1 VEIKVSRLIQG
12 NPTEAQPMKELVIV
26 SGKGGTGKTSLTA
39 AFAAL
44 ATNHVVSDCDV
55 DAPNLHLLL
64 APQVEKTEDF
74 IASKT
79 ASINPEL
86 CTECYAC
93 KESCRFDAISEELIV
108 DSILCEGCGVC
119 KLVCLFGAVK
129 LEDCLSGHIY
139 ASETEYC
146 PMAHALLLPGE
157 ANSGK
162 LVTRVRQ
169 LAKELAKEKGK
180 ELVLIDGPPGIAC
193 ATIAT
198 ISGATAGVVVAEPTV
213 PAIHDMERALQ
224 LFAHFKIP
232 AMVVINKYDL
242 NLQNAKAIESYCA
255 DHDVE
260 VVGRIPFD
268 DVMIQAV
275 VAGKPVVTYAPQHNL
290 TKALRDTWAKIEKRF
305 AHHDS

>member
-1 VEIKVSRLIQG
+1 
-12 NPTEAQPMKELVIV
+12 MKELVIV

-64 APQVEKTEDF
+64 APKVEKTEDF
-74 IASKT
+74 IASKV

-86 CTECYAC
+86 CTDCFAC
-93 KESCRFDAISEELIV
+93 KESCRFDAISEELTV
-108 DSILCEGCGVC
+108 DPILCEGCGVC
-119 KLVCLFGAVK
+119 KLVCPVEAVK
-129 LEDCLSGHIY
+129 LEATLSGHIY
-139 ASETEYC
+139 TSETEYC

-169 LAKELAKEKGK
+169 LAKELAKEKK
-180 ELVLIDGPPGIAC
+180 RKLLLVDGPPGIAC

-198 ISGATAGVVVAEPTV
+198 ISGASAGVVVIEPTV

-224 LFAHFKIP
+224 LFAHFKTP
-232 AMVVINKYDL
+232 VMVVINKFDL
-242 NLQNAKAIESYCA
+242 NLQKSKEVEAYCA
-255 DHDVE
+255 EQGVE
-260 VVGRIPFD
+260 VVGHIPFD
-268 DVMIQAV
+268 DMMTKAV
-275 VAGKPVVTYAPQHNL
+275 VAGKPVVTYAPQHRL
-290 TKALRDTWAKIEKRF
+290 TKALNDAWARIEKRLE
-305 AHHDS
+305 HHDS

>member
-1 VEIKVSRLIQG
+1 
-12 NPTEAQPMKELVIV
+12 MKELVIV

-44 ATNHVVSDCDV
+44 AANHVVSDCDV

-74 IASKT
+74 IASKV
-79 ASINPEL
+79 ASIDPEL

-108 DSILCEGCGVC
+108 DPILCEGCGVC
-119 KLVCLFGAVK
+119 KLVCPVDAVT
-129 LEDCLSGHIY
+129 LTDSLSGYIY
-139 ASETEYC
+139 TSATEYC

-162 LVTRVRQ
+162 LVARVRQ

-180 ELVLIDGPPGIAC
+180 DLLLVDGPPGIAC
-193 ATIAT
+193 STIAA
-198 ISGATAGVVVAEPTV
+198 ISGASAGIVVVEPTV

-224 LFAHFKIP
+224 LFVHFQIP
-232 AMVVINKYDL
+232 VMVVINKFDL
-242 NLQNAKAIESYCA
+242 NLQKTKGVEAYCA
-255 DHDVE
+255 EHGVE
-260 VVGRIPFD
+260 VIGRVPFD

-275 VAGKPVVTYAPQHNL
+275 VAGKPVVVYAPKHKL
-290 TKALRDTWAKIEKRF
+290 TQALRGIWEKIEERL

>member
-1 VEIKVSRLIQG
+1 M
-12 NPTEAQPMKELVIV
+12 EAQTMKELVIV

-44 ATNHVVSDCDV
+44 ATDHVVSDCDV

-64 APQVEKTEDF
+64 APKVEKTEDF
-74 IASKT
+74 IASKV

-93 KESCRFDAISEELIV
+93 KESCRFDAISEELII
-108 DSILCEGCGVC
+108 DTILCEGCGVC
-119 KLVCLFGAVK
+119 KLVCPVEAVK
-129 LEDCLSGHIY
+129 LEDALSGHIY

-146 PMAHALLLPGE
+146 PMAHALLFPGE

-162 LVTRVRQ
+162 LVSRVRQ
-169 LAKELAKEKGK
+169 LAKDIAKEKKK
-180 ELVLIDGPPGIAC
+180 ELLLVDGPPGIAC

-198 ISGATAGVVVAEPTV
+198 ISGASAGVVVVEPTI

-232 AMVVINKYDL
+232 VMVVINKFDL
-242 NLQNAKAIESYCA
+242 NLQKTKGIEAYCA
-255 DHDVE
+255 EQGVE
-260 VVGRIPFD
+260 VVGHIPFD
-268 DVMIQAV
+268 DMMTEAV
-275 VAGKPVVTYAPQHNL
+275 VAGKPAVIFAPQHTL
-290 TKALRDTWAKIEKRF
+290 SKALKDAWASIEERLEQYP
-305 AHHDS
+305 SQ